1 MRIFDEHNT
10 WRKIY
15 NDLKLQTFWRDSL
28 GADEIY
34 QLVTSVAGELS
45 QFVSNHDVVSNQ
57 DVVNLNEDD

>member
-34 QLVTSVAGELS
+34 QLV
-45 QFVSNHDVVSNQ
+45 
-57 DVVNLNEDD
+57 